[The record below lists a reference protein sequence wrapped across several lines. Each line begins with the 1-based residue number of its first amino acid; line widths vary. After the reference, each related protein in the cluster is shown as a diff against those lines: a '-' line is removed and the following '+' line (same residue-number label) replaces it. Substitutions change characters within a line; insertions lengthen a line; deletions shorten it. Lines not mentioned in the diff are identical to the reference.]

1 MIILRHCGARED
13 VVGALNGFRRREA
26 WPSLCR
32 GWIVYMHG
40 DGVGM
45 DHSETLGG
53 SELGVS
59 GKMERC
65 GHFEAT

>member
-1 MIILRHCGARED
+1 MGPGQDGVR
-13 VVGALNGFRRREA
+13 ALNGFRRREA
-26 WPSLCR
+26 WPNLGR

-45 DHSETLGG
+45 DHRETLGG
-53 SELGVS
+53 SALGVS